1 MKLLLY
7 CTKAKPYLR
16 SHSEYEYN
24 EKGAIP
30 ETRKRVFTLSRD
42 KCNYYNGKIV
52 AECDYEVEE
61 IEYSLII
68 ANNKPYH
75 YYEPQNTFV
84 DKFYE
89 KSCLNH
95 QQVEEYLGYKNG
107 YAIHIKNLHIFD
119 KPRELSDY
127 YKIDSSIT
135 LREVINRTKPVYI
148 PINKAPQNMMYCH
161 GKKIGERYI
170 LISIKPEW
178 LCKILNGEK
187 TIEVRKKVLK
197 EMLKNE

>member
-7 CTKAKPYLR
+7 CTKANPYLR
-16 SHSEYEYN
+16 KLDNYFLDNH
-24 EKGAIP
+24 K
-30 ETRKRVFTLSRD
+30 D
-42 KCNYYNGKIV
+42 NYYWSKGQTTPFNFNGKIV

-61 IEYSLII
+61 IDCLI
-68 ANNKPYH
+68 
-75 YYEPQNTFV
+75 NTFTGEII
-84 DKFYE
+84 DYSGHTELRDIDLFKR
-89 KSCLNH
+89 SCLDL
-95 QQVEEYLGYKNG
+95 ESLKKYLGKKGG

-135 LREVINRTKPVYI
+135 LREVLNRTKPVYI

-161 GKKIGERYI
+161 GKKTGERYI

-197 EMLKNE
+197 EMLK

>member
-7 CTKAKPYLR
+7 CTKTKPYLFENVKCLKDVCN
-16 SHSEYEYN
+16 EYYTYN
-24 EKGAIP
+24 NNKYLENK
-30 ETRKRVFTLSRD
+30 TL
-42 KCNYYNGKIV
+42 NGKIV

-61 IEYSLII
+61 IDCLI
-68 ANNKPYH
+68 
-75 YYEPQNTFV
+75 NTFTGEII
-84 DKFYE
+84 DYSGHTELRDIDLFKR
-89 KSCLNH
+89 SCLDL
-95 QQVEEYLGYKNG
+95 ESLKKYLGKKGG

-135 LREVINRTKPVYI
+135 LREVLNRTKPVYI

-161 GKKIGERYI
+161 GKKTGERYI

-197 EMLKNE
+197 EMLK